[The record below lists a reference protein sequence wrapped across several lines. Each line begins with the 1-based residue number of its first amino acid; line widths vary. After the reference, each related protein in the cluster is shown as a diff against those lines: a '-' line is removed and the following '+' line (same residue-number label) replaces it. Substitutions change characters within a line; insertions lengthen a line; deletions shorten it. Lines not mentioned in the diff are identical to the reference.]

1 MHILNI
7 NSSLDPIFGGG
18 TTERTVQMSIYLAME
33 KDIDVSILSLD
44 IGLTDSIK
52 KNLHSINLIII
63 PCINKR
69 FLVPTIFNHKISES
83 IKNADIIHLMS
94 HWTIINLVSFY
105 WIKKYKKPYVVC
117 PAGALPIFGR
127 SKILKKIYNFVGG
140 GSCIKNANKN
150 IAISKD
156 EFQHFL
162 EYHVDPKNIILI
174 PNGIEPNEYQVR
186 NNKKIRDEFK
196 LGNHPFILFVGRLNY
211 IKGPDLLLEAFA
223 KIEKKFPKY
232 SLIFLGPDNNMKNSL
247 ILESKNLKIQNKVK
261 FIDYQSGQVK
271 SMFYHAADLLVI
283 PSRSEAMSIV
293 VLEAAISETPVLMTT
308 ACGLKE
314 LTGINGAIAVN
325 PDASS
330 IGNGLNELLEKN
342 QDLSLRG
349 KKLNK
354 YVKEKFTWKNIIKE
368 YVIMYENIMSNSLK

>member
-7 NSSLDPIFGGG
+7 NSSLDPISGGG
-18 TTERTVQMSIYLAME
+18 TAERTVQMSTYLAIE
-33 KDIDVSILSLD
+33 KDIEVSILSLD
-44 IGLTDSIK
+44 IGLTDSVK
-52 KNLHSINLIII
+52 ENLYNINLITI

-69 FLVPTIFNHKISES
+69 FLVPTIFNHKISDS

-94 HWTIINLVSFY
+94 HWTIINLISFY
-105 WIKKYKKPYVVC
+105 WIRKYKKPYVVC

-127 SKILKKIYNFVGG
+127 SKILKKIYNLVGG
-140 GSCIKNANKN
+140 SSCIKNANKN

-162 EYHVDPKNIILI
+162 DYHVDPRNIILI
-174 PNGIEPNEYQVR
+174 PNGVEPNAYKVK
-186 NNKKIRDEFK
+186 NNKKIRHEFK

-247 ILESKNLKIQNKVK
+247 ILESRNLKIQNKVK

-271 SMFYHAADLLVI
+271 SMLYHAADLLVI

-308 ACGLKE
+308 ACGLEE
-314 LTGINGAIAVN
+314 LTGQNGAMAVN
-325 PDASS
+325 SDATS
-330 IGNGLNELLEKN
+330 IGNGLDALLDKS
-342 QDLSLRG
+342 QDLSARG
-349 KKLNK
+349 KKLNQ
-354 YVKEKFTWKNIIKE
+354 YVKEKFIWENIIKE
-368 YVIMYENIMSNSLK
+368 YLIMFRNIVSSSSK